1 MQIIETTTHAEAA
14 RDVIV
19 PMLATAILQKG
30 EARLLVSG
38 GSSPEPL
45 FGLLSDADIDWSK
58 VKIGL
63 VDERID
69 PGNRNAKMVTGKL
82 LTGKA
87 AEACFVPMIKPS
99 PRKDA
104 REPNT
109 EAYREEMIPADV
121 CILGMGTDGHT
132 ASWFP
137 GSVDLQKVLSDSAN
151 PLLPIVGVNTE
162 GCEGNGGFDLRL
174 TLTKKAVLASGNIVL
189 FIPGGEKREVFFGD
203 EVGEDGTEE
212 LPAHML
218 RELPNVTVICD
229 PAPAPS

>member
-19 PMLATAILQKG
+19 PLLATAILTKG

-38 GSSPEPL
+38 GSSPKPL
-45 FGLLSDADIDWSK
+45 FALLADADIDWAK

-63 VDERID
+63 VDERVD
-69 PGNRNAKMVTGKL
+69 PAARNAKMVKETL

-87 AEACFVPMIKPS
+87 AEACFVPMVKPS
-99 PRKDA
+99 PRNDA

-109 EAYREEMIPADV
+109 DAYRDELIPADV
-121 CILGMGTDGHT
+121 CVLGMGTDGHT

-137 GSVDLQKVLSDSAN
+137 GSVDLQKALADDAN
-151 PLLPIVGVNTE
+151 ELLPIVGVNTE
-162 GCEGNGGFDLRL
+162 GCAGNGGFDLRL
-174 TLTKKAVLASGNIVL
+174 TLTKKAVLASSNIVL
-189 FIPGGEKREVFFGD
+189 FIPGAEKRDVFFGD
-203 EVGEDGTEE
+203 GVAEDGVEE

-218 RELPNVTVICD
+218 RTLPNVTVISD
-229 PAPAPS
+229 PAPA